1 MPALGSNINAALGRI
16 DYSPIARGGESM
28 ARGIAQAGQV
38 KGQTYASIGQ
48 NISQGIQ
55 KYQKNQLE
63 KKEQEGARNMLEKA
77 LEDPRLANALKM
89 SPGDD
94 NVYDKGELN
103 AAITSA
109 GGRQN
114 LAAFLNKGQQMVAQQ
129 EQQAAQQRQ
138 QEIANKLDRDKL
150 QASREDAAAALE
162 LQRRGVESTEAMLA
176 SRLAAMEASTGK
188 TIAETEAI
196 KAPRPSTATDYERK
210 HERAV
215 NAAEQRKGAPLDA
228 TEIAAIDD
236 DLMRA
241 MNPSEQSYFSTG
253 GGIAATRDAAAF
265 AAAGSAVEKYAKI
278 STTIDLIKKGD
289 ANLGFLSDLRTD
301 ADRVLATLFGDKEAL
316 QAVTDTELINS
327 LTGSTVFGLLQELGI
342 GARGLDTPAE
352 VKFLRQVMTGD
363 TAMTKSALL
372 GLLELSAEKSR
383 NAVNGWNKRS
393 EDNSNQPFYDIKGNQ
408 GLQRRFV
415 LPEIVSEEVQLSDAA
430 KRFLPK
436 Q

>member
-16 DYSPIARGGESM
+16 DYSPIARGGESL

-77 LEDPRLANALKM
+77 LADPRLAKALNL

-103 AAITSA
+103 AAIEGA

-114 LAAFLNKGQQMVAQQ
+114 LSAWLNQGQQMVAQQ
-129 EQQAAQQRQ
+129 EQQIADNAHRKRALDASITNAATGFSLEDRSV
-138 QEIANKLDRDKL
+138 ANAEAKLTTELAGMRANTDR
-150 QASREDAAAALE
+150 
-162 LQRRGVESTEAMLA
+162 
-176 SRLAAMEASTGK
+176 
-188 TIAETEAI
+188 TIAETKAI
-196 KAPRPSTATDYERK
+196 KNPRPSTATDYERK
-210 HERAV
+210 FERAV
-215 NAAEQRKGAPLDA
+215 KAAEQRKGSPLDA
-228 TEIAAIDD
+228 VEIAVIDE

-253 GGIAATRDAAAF
+253 GGIAATRDDKEFNDARV
-265 AAAGSAVEKYAKI
+265 AVEKYAKI
-278 STTIDLIKKGD
+278 QETMDLIKNGD

-316 QAVTDTELINS
+316 QSVTDTELINS

-352 VKFLRQVMTGD
+352 VQFLRQVMTGD
-363 TAMTKSALL
+363 TAMTRDALL

-383 NAVNGWNKRS
+383 NAVNGWNQRS
-393 EDNSNQPFYDIKGNQ
+393 ETGSNQPFYEIKGNQ

-415 LPEIVSEEVQLSDAA
+415 LPEIITSGAQLSETA
-430 KRFLPK
+430 KKYLPPSR
-436 Q
+436 